1 MAMKNRHLTLGTGG
15 WRFLSCI
22 QSSKTVR
29 VFQART
35 CFSTPPILN
44 AYKRLTYKL
53 TCGEW
58 EETSYL
64 AAAIKNSN
72 H

>member
-1 MAMKNRHLTLGTGG
+1 
-15 WRFLSCI
+15 LSCI